1 MHPIWNIPELLAQI
15 LLFLDEKS
23 DILRCALVC
32 RSLSVEAARLIW
44 KEVSAF
50 RHLLGCFPYNTIAT
64 EMAGPNDSPSRT
76 FLFLELPDTAEWD
89 HMRFRASMVKELTL
103 PSSDN
108 YDALLEVIKR
118 HKIDLTFPELVS
130 LHLHVLVPKRLQTF
144 LPLFASSKLQDLEIT
159 FEGYNERLIN
169 SALAILLVQAHQ
181 LRSLEVV
188 ATSLPETSQNHLSQI
203 IETTPTI
210 NYLRLGLKT
219 SHGENIV
226 VAASRLPNLQDLSLE
241 FMDYSGIRTEYT
253 SGFPSLL
260 SLETWST
267 FASTL
272 AVVRAISS
280 PKMAVFRLHIID
292 EIVVPPRGLCESM
305 ATMSNLKSVSFIFH
319 RSRRPQWEDMEPLLA
334 CPLISTF
341 LVTVSSPGFEI
352 DDEVISAISRAWPN
366 LTRLW
371 LDGLEPTPKRFRRP
385 TLRGLAGLLCGCPKL
400 QEVILEV
407 DARAR
412 QLRGTPVNTA
422 SATPGPHGKLS
433 LNVRRSR
440 IAEKSEV
447 SISEY
452 LMSVWPGECEVTS
465 YWEESEWQGAT
476 WTRVGELVKQR
487 GPSS

>member
-1 MHPIWNIPELLAQI
+1 
-15 LLFLDEKS
+15 
-23 DILRCALVC
+23 
-32 RSLSVEAARLIW
+32 
-44 KEVSAF
+44 
-50 RHLLGCFPYNTIAT
+50 
-64 EMAGPNDSPSRT
+64 
-76 FLFLELPDTAEWD
+76 
-89 HMRFRASMVKELTL
+89 MRFRASMVKELTF

-130 LHLHVLVPKRLQTF
+130 LHLHVLAPKRLQTF

-169 SALAILLVQAHQ
+169 TALETLLIQAHP
-181 LRSLEVV
+181 LRSLEVA
-188 ATSLPETSQNHLSQI
+188 ATSLPETSRGHLIQI
-203 IETTPTI
+203 IEATPTI
-210 NYLRLGLKT
+210 TYLRLVLKT
-219 SHGENIV
+219 LHGENIV

-241 FMDYSGIRTEYT
+241 FMDYSGRRPEYT
-253 SGFPSLL
+253 SGFLSLH

-267 FASTL
+267 FDSTL

-292 EIVVPPRGLCESM
+292 EPVAPPRSLCESM
-305 ATMSNLKSVSFIFH
+305 ATMSNLKSVSFIFI
-319 RSRRPQWEDMEPLLA
+319 RSRRPQWVDMEPLLA

-352 DDEVISAISRAWPN
+352 DDEVISAISHAWPN

-385 TLRGLAGLLCGCPKL
+385 SLRGLAGLLCGCTKL

-422 SATPGPHGKLS
+422 SATPEPHGKLS

-447 SISEY
+447 AISEY

-465 YWEESEWQGAT
+465 YWEEDEWQGAT
-476 WTRVGELVKQR
+476 WARVGELVKQR